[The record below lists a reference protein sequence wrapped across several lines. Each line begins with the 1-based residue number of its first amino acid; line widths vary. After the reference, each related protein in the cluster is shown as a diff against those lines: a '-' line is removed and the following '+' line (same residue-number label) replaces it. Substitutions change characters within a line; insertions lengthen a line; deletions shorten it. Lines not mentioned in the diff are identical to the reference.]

1 MSDIAIPF
9 IIRSKEKRLFLD
21 FRILSHRCR
30 FVLKQFRLFGKS
42 YLVIF
47 DITIFFVLIEVLFEV
62 LGDFVFLSL
71 LFDLAETYLFDLVI
85 SHLEK

>member
-1 MSDIAIPF
+1 M
-9 IIRSKEKRLFLD
+9 
-21 FRILSHRCR
+21 
-30 FVLKQFRLFGKS
+30 LKKFRLFSKS

-47 DITIFFVLIEVLFEV
+47 DITIFFVLIEILFEV

-71 LFDLAETYLFDLVI
+71 LFDLAETYLFDLVE